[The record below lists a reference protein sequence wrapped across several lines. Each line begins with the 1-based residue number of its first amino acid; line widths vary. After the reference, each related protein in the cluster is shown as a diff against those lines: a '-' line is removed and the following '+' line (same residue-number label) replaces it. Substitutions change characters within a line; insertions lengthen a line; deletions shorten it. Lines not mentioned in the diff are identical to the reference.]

1 MRTFIRFNITHV
13 HLRLSSTQRFTDID
27 VNNGDPGDQK
37 NHASNGVEDLIHGG
51 TVTAVTKHELEHMP
65 YAD

>member
-1 MRTFIRFNITHV
+1 MYIYVCLAHRGSQTLT
-13 HLRLSSTQRFTDID
+13 STTETLET
-27 VNNGDPGDQK
+27 K
-37 NHASNGVEDLIHGG
+37 KKSHASNGVEDLIHGG